1 MNINGGGFINQSPN
15 QQTNMQALM
24 ASRVIKD
31 NPEPKKQ
38 NWFIRLCLFLGFRGR

>member
-24 ASRVIKD
+24 ASRVIKGPCPY
-31 NPEPKKQ
+31 NGV
-38 NWFIRLCLFLGFRGR
+38 N